1 MQVCRIIVFGVFFG
15 PGGLSYVQIGPGI
28 QNFTKILPA
37 YMRTR
42 VSHCPMYAQ
51 RHQETKVILLKIFL
65 SAFFP
70 TSWSK
75 IRRFSDFSTHLYILY
90 MCAKIRKLKVAT
102 QYFALKTLNRESYFL
117 RKWIF
122 FKKTKKNAK
131 QIKNNFFFFYNPSL
145 PPYFE
150 ICKKKKFRKI
160 FRTSFIRV
168 FPNLS
173 QFSNFV
179 WDNGDKNGDSD
190 GDV

>member
-51 RHQETKVILLKIFL
+51 GHQETKVIFLKNFL
-65 SAFFP
+65 SSFFP
-70 TSWSK
+70 TSRSK

-117 RKWIF
+117 RKW
-122 FKKTKKNAK
+122 
-131 QIKNNFFFFYNPSL
+131 NFFFKNQKKCKKNKKNVFFSFTTPHYHL
-145 PPYFE
+145 K
-150 ICKKKKFRKI
+150 ICKKKKSEKFSEPVLYE
-160 FRTSFIRV
+160 F
-168 FPNLS
+168 S
-173 QFSNFV
+173 QI
-179 WDNGDKNGDSD
+179 
-190 GDV
+190 

>member
-1 MQVCRIIVFGVFFG
+1 MQVCSIIVFGVFFG

-51 RHQETKVILLKIFL
+51 GHQETKVIFLKNFL

-75 IRRFSDFSTHLYILY
+75 IRRFSEFSNKLHILYIV
-90 MCAKIRKLKVAT
+90 AKLRNLKVAT

-117 RKWIF
+117 RKWNF
-122 FKKTKKNAK
+122 YLKKPKKCKKNKKKT
-131 QIKNNFFFFYNPSL
+131 FFFLLQPL
-145 PPYFE
+145 
-150 ICKKKKFRKI
+150 I
-160 FRTSFIRV
+160 TT
-168 FPNLS
+168 LL
-173 QFSNFV
+173 
-179 WDNGDKNGDSD
+179 
-190 GDV
+190 

>member
-1 MQVCRIIVFGVFFG
+1 MQVFSIIVFGVFFG
-15 PGGLSYVQIGPGI
+15 SGGLSYVQIGPGI
-28 QNFTKILPA
+28 QNFTKMLLA

-70 TSWSK
+70 TSRSK

-117 RKWIF
+117 RKWNF
-122 FKKTKKNAK
+122 FLKNQKKCKKNKKT
-131 QIKNNFFFFYNPSL
+131 FFFLLQPL
-145 PPYFE
+145 
-150 ICKKKKFRKI
+150 I
-160 FRTSFIRV
+160 TT
-168 FPNLS
+168 LL
-173 QFSNFV
+173 
-179 WDNGDKNGDSD
+179 
-190 GDV
+190 